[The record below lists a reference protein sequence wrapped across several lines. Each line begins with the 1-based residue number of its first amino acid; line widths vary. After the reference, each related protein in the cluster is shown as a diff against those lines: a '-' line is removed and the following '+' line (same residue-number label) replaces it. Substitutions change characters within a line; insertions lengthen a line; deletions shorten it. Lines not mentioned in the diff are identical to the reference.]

1 MDFTN
6 LAVEGV
12 LVGGA
17 SAGGVCVGGALV
29 ESGANAFADRD
40 ERGAE
45 APITAEEPRESR
57 PSDARA
63 VEPKTGENKVGEM
76 NAREEKRAEKEEEKS
91 EACYLDRPLRD
102 ASEWPGLGAKWA
114 GQLQALL
121 TRMHAMAMDGFA
133 PSRKDFYIGTDLHP
147 QAHKKFF
154 PTFTEFAHRCGYR
167 SAMEKMCDATRTEL
181 VERAAMRRMQAIKN
195 KSDLRRGIKKR
206 GESAFGDPL
215 DDCDMIHAPTNEQGV
230 VMLFGMLAKELK
242 FVVEL
247 VQTAYPDCEAKR
259 QGEDGKWRRVLI
271 EFEFRSSNFNHDPRG
286 CDLIVCWEH
295 DTKEN
300 EVDVLE
306 LKSVME
312 ERKAAALAKGTA
324 VREDHAHPKPGET
337 PQPRITRNPPAEA
350 PAFARPYRSAAP
362 DGCAAR
368 RVARNSKRSSV
379 KVREKTKE
387 PEAAKP
393 ADASAPAAVAAK

>member
-6 LAVEGV
+6 Q
-12 LVGGA
+12 VGGVA
-17 SAGGVCVGGALV
+17 VVGGKSADSSAMKSAKV
-29 ESGANAFADRD
+29 ERA
-40 ERGAE
+40 RGDSVAQAGE
-45 APITAEEPRESR
+45 A
-57 PSDARA
+57 
-63 VEPKTGENKVGEM
+63 KK
-76 NAREEKRAEKEEEKS
+76 AEK
-91 EACYLDRPLRD
+91 ACFLDRPLRD
-102 ASEWPGLGAKWA
+102 ASEWPGLSGKWA

-133 PSRKDFYIGTDLHP
+133 PSRKAFYAGTDFHP
-147 QAHKKFF
+147 QMHKKFF

-195 KSDLRRGIKKR
+195 KSDFRKGIKKK

-215 DDCDMIHAPTNEQGV
+215 DACDMIHAPTNEQGV

-247 VQTAYPDCEAKR
+247 VQTGYPDCEAKR
-259 QGEDGKWRRVLI
+259 QGADGKWRRVLI
-271 EFEFRSSNFNHDPRG
+271 EFEFRSSNFNHNPRG

-306 LKSVME
+306 LTSVME
-312 ERKAAALAKGTA
+312 ERKTALAK
-324 VREDHAHPKPGET
+324 EEEGET
-337 PQPRITRNPPAEA
+337 KRGRPPHVNPID
-350 PAFARPYRSAAP
+350 SAA
-362 DGCAAR
+362 
-368 RVARNSKRSSV
+368 RNQR
-379 KVREKTKE
+379 
-387 PEAAKP
+387 
-393 ADASAPAAVAAK
+393 

>member
-6 LAVEGV
+6 Q
-12 LVGGA
+12 VGGVA
-17 SAGGVCVGGALV
+17 VVGGKSADSSAMKSAKV
-29 ESGANAFADRD
+29 ERA
-40 ERGAE
+40 RGDSVAQAGE
-45 APITAEEPRESR
+45 A
-57 PSDARA
+57 
-63 VEPKTGENKVGEM
+63 KK
-76 NAREEKRAEKEEEKS
+76 AEK
-91 EACYLDRPLRD
+91 ACFLDRPLRD
-102 ASEWPGLGAKWA
+102 ASEWPGLSGKWA

-133 PSRKDFYIGTDLHP
+133 PSRKAFYAGTDFHP
-147 QAHKKFF
+147 QMHKKFF

-195 KSDLRRGIKKR
+195 KSDLRKGIKKK

-215 DDCDMIHAPTNEQGV
+215 DACDMIHAPTNEQGV

-247 VQTAYPDCEAKR
+247 VQTGYPDCEAKR
-259 QGEDGKWRRVLI
+259 QGADGKWRRVLI

-312 ERKAAALAKGTA
+312 ERKVAALAMGNTAERGAGTRVENA
-324 VREDHAHPKPGET
+324 KSGPG
-337 PQPRITRNPPAEA
+337 AD
-350 PAFARPYRSAAP
+350 S
-362 DGCAAR
+362 AAR
-368 RVARNSKRSSV
+368 RVARKSERSIV
-379 KVREKTKE
+379 KEREGKGEVKAANAPVAVGAA
-387 PEAAKP
+387 PEER
-393 ADASAPAAVAAK
+393 

>member
-6 LAVEGV
+6 Q
-12 LVGGA
+12 VGGVA
-17 SAGGVCVGGALV
+17 VVGGESADGSASK
-29 ESGANAFADRD
+29 SGAAKSAKAGRAQGDSAKQT
-40 ERGAE
+40 G
-45 APITAEEPRESR
+45 
-57 PSDARA
+57 DAK
-63 VEPKTGENKVGEM
+63 KTDMK
-76 NAREEKRAEKEEEKS
+76 A
-91 EACYLDRPLRD
+91 ACFLDRPLRD
-102 ASEWPGLGAKWA
+102 ASEWPGLSGKWA
-114 GQLQALL
+114 GQLQTLL
-121 TRMHAMAMDGFA
+121 TRMHSMAIDGFA
-133 PSRKDFYIGTDLHP
+133 PSRKHFYVGTDLHP

-195 KSDLRRGIKKR
+195 KSDLRKGIKKK

-215 DDCDMIHAPTNEQGV
+215 DACDMIHAPTNEQGV
-230 VMLFGMLAKELK
+230 VMLFGMLANELK

-247 VQTAYPDCEAKR
+247 VQTGYPDCEAKR
-259 QGEDGKWRRVLI
+259 QGADGKWRRVLI

-312 ERKAAALAKGTA
+312 ERAKKPRRLAGAGISTA
-324 VREDHAHPKPGET
+324 DGVIVDEDTIERIVREDVINRET
-337 PQPRITRNPPAEA
+337 LEGPEA
-350 PAFARPYRSAAP
+350 DSAAK
-362 DGCAAR
+362 
-368 RVARNSKRSSV
+368 RVARNSER
-379 KVREKTKE
+379 RL
-387 PEAAKP
+387 
-393 ADASAPAAVAAK
+393 